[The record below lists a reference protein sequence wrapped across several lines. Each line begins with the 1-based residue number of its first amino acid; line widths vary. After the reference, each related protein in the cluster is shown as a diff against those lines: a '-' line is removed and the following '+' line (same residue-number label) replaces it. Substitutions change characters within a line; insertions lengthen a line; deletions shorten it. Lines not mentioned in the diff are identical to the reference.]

1 LAKIISKVG
10 VSVNVE
16 EPIAILVD
24 DKDAYMTY
32 FEEQKE
38 AAHEKELIEGF
49 I

>member
-1 LAKIISKVG
+1 
-10 VSVNVE
+10 
-16 EPIAILVD
+16 LVD